1 MEAIVLAGGQGT
13 RLRRVLPDVAKPM
26 APVGGRPFLEFLL
39 LRLAANGFARVVVSS
54 GYLADSIRDHFGNK
68 FAGMEI
74 VHVVEET
81 PLGTGGGMRLATE
94 KCEADHAFV
103 FNGDTFLD
111 VDIAAL
117 DAQWQRSRSIIIVAR
132 EVPDT
137 ARYGRLAVSG
147 DRVTGFL
154 EKGAAGPGLI
164 NAGCYV
170 IPKGRLDGFS
180 EGYSFSFETDF
191 LVAEVGSSKMEYFVA
206 NGYFIDIGIPDD
218 YARAQLELPKL
229 F

>member
-13 RLRRVLPDVAKPM
+13 RLRQVLPDVAKPM
-26 APVGGRPFLEFLL
+26 APVGGRPFLELL
-39 LRLAANGFARVVVSS
+39 LVRLVANGFTRVVLSL
-54 GYLADSIRDHFGNK
+54 GYLADSIRDYFGNN
-68 FAGMEI
+68 FAGLEI

-81 PLGTGGGMRLATE
+81 PLGTGGGMRLAME
-94 KCEADHAFV
+94 KCEADHTFV

-111 VDIAAL
+111 LDIAAL
-117 DAQWQRSRSIIIVAR
+117 DAQWQCSHSIIIVAR
-132 EVPDT
+132 EVPDA
-137 ARYGRLAVSG
+137 ARYGRLLVSKA
-147 DRVTGFL
+147 RVTGFL
-154 EKGAAGPGLI
+154 EKGKTGPGLI

-170 IPKGRLDGFS
+170 LPKGELDGFAV
-180 EGYSFSFETDF
+180 GDPFSFETDF
-191 LVAEVGSSKMEYFVA
+191 LVAEVGKRKMEYFVS